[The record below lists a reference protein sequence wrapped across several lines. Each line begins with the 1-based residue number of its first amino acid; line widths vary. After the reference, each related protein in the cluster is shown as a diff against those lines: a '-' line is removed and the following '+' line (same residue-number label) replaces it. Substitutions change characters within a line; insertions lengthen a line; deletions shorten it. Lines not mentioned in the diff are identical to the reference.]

1 MKLSDLF
8 KLPDI
13 PFVGGFVVLALA
25 PRTLSLDVAGV
36 GLIAVGLALYLRED
50 VRQAR
55 NEREERMARLSRM
68 EGHDD

>member
-1 MKLSDLF
+1 MKLSDLC
-8 KLPDI
+8 KLPDL
-13 PFVGGFVVLALA
+13 PFIGGFAVLAVA
-25 PRTLSLDVAGV
+25 PRTLMWDVAGV

-55 NEREERMARLSRM
+55 TEREERMERLSRM